1 MTQYKRLGAAAA
13 LVVAAGVVT
22 FAWAAGKADPGRA
35 AEDRAEI
42 EGLMWRYVRALDT
55 HDAAA
60 YAACYTEDGT
70 FQAGSGNVTKG
81 RAALKKLIED
91 GEQRAA
97 ERAAKGEKA
106 PQMYHVSTNVYVE
119 LVDADHAR
127 YHAYWQGVF
136 ESGGA
141 NVPARVG
148 SAGHE
153 LTDIVR
159 VNGKWLIAKRD
170 VGPGDRD

>member
-1 MTQYKRLGAAAA
+1 MTQYTRFGAVAA
-13 LVVAAGVVT
+13 LLFAAGAVT
-22 FAWAAGKADPGRA
+22 FAWGAGKGETGREA
-35 AEDRAEI
+35 QDRGEI

-55 HDAAA
+55 HNADA

-70 FQAGSGNVTKG
+70 FQAGGNVTKG

-91 GEQRAA
+91 GRQRAA
-97 ERAAKGEKA
+97 ERAAKGEA
-106 PQMYHVSTNVYVE
+106 APPQMYHVATNVYVE

-153 LTDIVR
+153 VSDLVR

-170 VGPGDRD
+170 VAPAND

>member
-1 MTQYKRLGAAAA
+1 MIKQIGAAAA
-13 LVVAAGVVT
+13 LVLAAGVVT
-22 FAWAAGKADPGRA
+22 FAWGAGKGDSGREA
-35 AEDRAEI
+35 QDRGEI

-55 HDAAA
+55 HDGAT
-60 YAACYTEDGT
+60 YASCYTEDGV
-70 FQAGSGNVTKG
+70 FQSGKNVTKG

-91 GEQRAA
+91 GQQRAA
-97 ERAAKGEKA
+97 ERAAKGEAAA
-106 PQMYHVSTNVYVE
+106 PQMYHVATNVYVE

-170 VGPGDRD
+170 VSPAND